1 MITNNPLFNT
11 QTQNGNTLTP
21 TPSNTPT
28 FLDYVSN
35 IQNPRAF
42 AQNMLQQNPAAR
54 QFITQLQNSTNGMS
68 PKQAVYQLASQ
79 RGIPHE
85 QIDQVARQM
94 GLKN

>member
-11 QTQNGNTLTP
+11 QTQTQIGNTP